1 MYKSKF
7 LARLHVILAKQYD
20 HEYISQ
26 ISQMIIDRS
35 FKFDNDFHWIWEIN
49 MEGVPK
55 VNFLHNLLSW
65 LDSLGTWGE
74 WVSV

>member
-7 LARLHVILAKQYD
+7 IARLHVILAKQYD

-35 FKFDNDFHWIWEIN
+35 FKFDNHFH
-49 MEGVPK
+49 
-55 VNFLHNLLSW
+55 
-65 LDSLGTWGE
+65 
-74 WVSV
+74 

>member
-26 ISQMIIDRS
+26 ISQN
-35 FKFDNDFHWIWEIN
+35 FNDYWSIFQIW
-49 MEGVPK
+49 
-55 VNFLHNLLSW
+55 
-65 LDSLGTWGE
+65 
-74 WVSV
+74 